1 MHIMVIGE
9 LACGN
14 LANRTRQLRDWKA
27 LPRIQDGSHEDVLT
41 FIESSRLMG
50 RGIGL
55 IDAHL
60 LFSVFNHQG
69 SQLWTKDNS
78 LRTLAEE
85 LGIAYYS
92 SA

>member
-14 LANRTRQLRDWKA
+14 LANRASQLMGWRA
-27 LPRIQDGSHEDVLT
+27 LPRMRDGSHEDVLT
-41 FIESSRLMG
+41 FIESGRLMG
-50 RGIGL
+50 RGIGWV
-55 IDAHL
+55 DAHL
-60 LFSVFNHQG
+60 LFSVSNHQG

-85 LGIAYYS
+85 LGIAYHS
-92 SA
+92 GA